1 MHKKIFL
8 FLLFNFVTVYSY
20 AQNKKVLDSLAI
32 AYQNAQHDTT
42 RIILLCNIAFEYRR
56 NNPDTC
62 IAISQKALALSEKI
76 KFHKGQGEGY
86 YHIGLGYD
94 YQDNY
99 STALDYFQKSLKIK
113 ENLGDKRGCA
123 KSLNNIGIIYDI
135 QGNYPLSLDYY
146 QKSLKIR
153 EELQDKVGI
162 AASLNNIGG
171 IYDMQAN
178 YPLALAYHQKS
189 LKIKEE
195 LKDKKGIAISFNN
208 IGNIYEIQGNYA
220 LALDYY
226 QKSLKIKEEFQDEEG
241 ISASLNNIGGIY
253 DLQGNYVLALAY
265 HQKSLKIK
273 EILNDKLGITHS
285 FNSLAQVYQKQK
297 DYEKSI
303 EYAHKGLKIAQEIEA
318 LSEIQSVSQTLYAS
332 YKLQGNYSKALQY
345 HELYK
350 ISNDSLFNVEN
361 SKAIANLEGKAN
373 VERKEKEI
381 AILNKNQ
388 EILQTAKEFQQ
399 KINYLVL
406 CVLISVLVL
415 AYFIYRSQQKEKSA
429 KEETLQINEELHT
442 LLLTVSDQKTI
453 IEQKNDNIIASIN
466 YALRIQNAIIPRET
480 DLQQHLDCFV
490 FFRPRDIVSGDFYW
504 FAEKEN
510 TKILVVADCTG
521 HGVSGAFMAMLGN
534 DLLNQIVHNQEIH
547 RPDLILNQMQ
557 ELLHKVFAVNHQE
570 IADGMD
576 IAIIAI
582 QTLQGLQDLVRFKVE
597 YSGAK
602 TPLYWV
608 TIDNFTQE
616 TQLHEIK
623 ADRIA
628 IEGRKH
634 LEYYYKLHTLSNQA
648 LRTGVKDIENF
659 IAIPK
664 DTSISFY
671 LCSDGYQD
679 QFGSQPKR
687 KLLSANLKKI
697 LLKAAPLATEQQKI
711 LVSESFDNWR
721 GEHKQ
726 VDDVLVVGVKL

>member
-8 FLLFNFVTVYSY
+8 FLLLNFVTIYSY
-20 AQNKKVLDSLAI
+20 AQNTKFLDSLAI
-32 AYQNAQHDTT
+32 AYQNTQHDTT
-42 RIILLCNIAFEYRR
+42 RIIILCNIAFEYRR

-62 IAISQKALALSEKI
+62 IALSQKALKLSEKI
-76 KFHKGQGEGY
+76 KFPKGQGESY

-94 YQDNY
+94 YKDNY
-99 STALDYFQKSLKIK
+99 SIALDYFQKSLKIK
-113 ENLGDKRGCA
+113 ESLGDKRGCA
-123 KSLNNIGIIYDI
+123 KTLNNIGIIYDI

-153 EELQDKVGI
+153 EELHDRVGI
-162 AASLNNIGG
+162 SASLNNIGG
-171 IYDMQAN
+171 IYDMEGN
-178 YPLALAYHQKS
+178 YVLALEYHQKS
-189 LKIKEE
+189 LKIKED

-208 IGNIYEIQGNYA
+208 IGNIYEIQEKYS

-226 QKSLKIKEEFQDEEG
+226 QKSLKIKEELQDEEG

-253 DLQGNYVLALAY
+253 DLQGNYALALEY
-265 HQKSLKIK
+265 HLKSLKIK

-285 FNSLAQVYQKQK
+285 FNSLAQVYQKKK
-297 DYEKSI
+297 DYKKSI
-303 EYAHKGLKIAQEIEA
+303 EYAQKGLKIAQEIEA
-318 LSEIQSVSQTLYAS
+318 LAEIQSVSQTLYS
-332 YKLQGNYSKALQY
+332 TYKLQGNYSKALQY

-406 CVLISVLVL
+406 AGFFSVLIFT
-415 AYFIYRSQQKEKSA
+415 YFIYRSRQKEKSS

-466 YALRIQNAIIPRET
+466 YALRIQNAIIPKET
-480 DLQQHLDCFV
+480 DLQKYLDCFV

-534 DLLNQIVHNQEIH
+534 DLLNQIIHNQEIH
-547 RPDLILNQMQ
+547 QPDLILNQMQ
-557 ELLHKVFAVNHQE
+557 ELLHKVFAMNHEE

-576 IAIIAI
+576 IAIIA
-582 QTLQGLQDLVRFKVE
+582 LQQEYTDNSLFSLQ

-602 TPLYWV
+602 IPLYWV
-608 TIDNFTQE
+608 NINNSTQE
-616 TQLHEIK
+616 SQFCEIK

-634 LEYYYKLHTLSNQA
+634 SEYYYKLHTLSNQA
-648 LRTGVKDIENF
+648 FRTDTENF
-659 IAIPK
+659 VAIPK
-664 DTSISFY
+664 YTPITFY

-679 QFGSQPKR
+679 QFGSQSKK

-697 LLKAAPLATEQQKI
+697 LSKAAPLPTEQQKMF
-711 LVSESFDNWR
+711 VSESFDNWKGNYR
-721 GEHKQ
+721 Q
-726 VDDVLVVGVKL
+726 IDDVLVVGIKL